1 MYKRIQIGSEIG
13 NLRIVENIIDETTNE
28 IGITKDSYGKILV
41 SALEAVNNAIVH
53 GNKSNPEK
61 SVDIEIKLN
70 KRNLSIKVKDEGK
83 GFSPEDIKDPTLPEN
98 LEELNGRGIYLM
110 SHLADSIEFSEKGTM
125 VTIIFNDI
133 IP

>member
-1 MYKRIQIGSEIG
+1 MYKRIQIGSEID

-61 SVDIEIKLN
+61 SVDIEITLI

-83 GFSPEDIKDPTLPEN
+83 GFRPEDIKDPTLPEN
-98 LEELNGRGIYLM
+98 LEELSGRGIYLM
-110 SHLADSIEFSEKGTM
+110 SHLADRIEFSEKGTM